1 MKEVKLVLLEQDFN
15 GPLQKVHFIEH
26 EFDVQLMRRFLL
38 TRVVLHHFE
47 PPLAHSKETEQR
59 INKETDVR

>member
-1 MKEVKLVLLEQDFN
+1 MKEVKLVLLEQDFDS
-15 GPLQKVHFIEH
+15 PLQKVHFVEH

-47 PPLAHSKETEQR
+47 PPFAQSKETEQR
-59 INKETDVR
+59 IKQETDVR